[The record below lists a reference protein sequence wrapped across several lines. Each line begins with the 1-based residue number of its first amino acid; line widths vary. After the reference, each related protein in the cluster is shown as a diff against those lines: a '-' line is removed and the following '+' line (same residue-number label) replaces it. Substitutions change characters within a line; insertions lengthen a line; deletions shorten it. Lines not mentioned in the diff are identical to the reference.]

1 MTLTLYGKR
10 YGYQGI
16 NPSDS
21 TPEKHRRKGQAILAN
36 NEKAAVWKKQK
47 SIEVFQQMQQDQ
59 ASLAQ
64 NRVNNEGL
72 RRQQHELLA
81 QIDLKHKKSLMDR
94 AAQKSENQLK
104 DLQQLMSLTQ
114 TGAKFVAEQVQ
125 KKQEAQKALWKDNVD
140 KYGLDPNIVR
150 SINSLKRSEWNSSMK
165 TTAEYKRLA
174 ANGMPDDL
182 IRKIHGIPSYLQ
194 IAIKE
199 SDAITKTRQ
208 IPSLLAKLGNEPL
221 KLGNDTITYNSAKIS
236 GDPVKLQH
244 AKRLITPLIEEAQ
257 GGPIDYKVKESS
269 GSRRVEDQ
277 IWAAEF
283 REQTVHAKQVAKSQH
298 AEEIR
303 IIFNQQLDQPLLDEA
318 GNPTGSTI
326 HPGQA
331 YLNTIEMEAGGPN
344 ASREDLVSARHS
356 VNAMI
361 LYDLEYGIGD
371 ISDDVKELLKYEHPF
386 KNLTKGA
393 TKSIGNQWPTDRLKF
408 ENALASRAQHEA
420 KIAMAGANK
429 WKAKANEATSEAYSF
444 LYGGDE
450 PPSVDAMLAKFDA
463 YKQNGFADAAK
474 VIQTAIALDGAGG
487 INDSSALLRVKSKIA
502 RGEVFP
508 ANYAKLLNIANP
520 QLQMQVDQ
528 LIKKHDRLMPTSGE
542 GGTRKQLEEW
552 VNASLETML
561 PSKSIFQRS
570 PTSIGAKSKAMSMAI
585 NHYKAYKLKNGYDKD
600 QDALTYTIDMMGKDM
615 DGTKGIFKVDLDKK
629 KRIRNFVNFRPNY
642 KRVSIDADSLDTL
655 TRAIIKDNTLLDT
668 QPVLDEIQLR
678 SKFVAVA
685 NGQRG
690 EDIPMSQTLEIDT
703 KLPSYIIEMRQRE
716 YYNSNLEEGETPIP
730 EYPADYIKQVQ
741 ESRKGIR
748 PESIRRLAANN
759 PTEINRAYLESGQG
773 LPYIQTP
780 LNKAGTAI
788 KKNFTNQYGGYN
800 SIYTEEKAMSS
811 TDKGFTMVDATLQ
824 EVIRLN
830 YPGAGAYKLTSEH
843 IQNYAEKAGLKLSD
857 RFSKSNQDKLFEVIF
872 RDLGPDIFTENTLVD
887 DSDNELLQSA
897 YQAVTSDKFEPSQ
910 WRSPAFLTAEARLL
924 LQEMTQNV

>member
-36 NEKAAVWKKQK
+36 NEKAAAWKKQK
-47 SIEVFQQMQQDQ
+47 SMEVFQQMQQDQ

-81 QIDLKHKKSLMDR
+81 NLDLKHKQSQMDR

-104 DLQQLMSLTQ
+104 DMQQLMNLTQ

-150 SINSLKRSEWNSSMK
+150 SINALKKGEWNSSMK

-182 IRKIHGIPSYLQ
+182 IRKIHGIPSYIQ

-208 IPSLLAKLGNEPL
+208 IPSLLAKLGNMPL

-283 REQTVHAKQVAKSQH
+283 RDQTVHAKRVAKSQH
-298 AEEIR
+298 AEEVR
-303 IIFNQQLDQPLLDEA
+303 IIFNQQLNQPLLDEA

-344 ASREDLVSARHS
+344 ASREDLVAARHS

-361 LYDLEYGIGD
+361 LHDLEYGIGD
-371 ISDDVKELLKYEHPF
+371 ISDEVKELLKYEHPF

-408 ENALASRAQHEA
+408 ENALASRSQHEA
-420 KIAMAGANK
+420 RIAMAGANK

-463 YKQNGFADAAK
+463 YKQNGFADAAQ

-487 INDSSALLRVKSKIA
+487 INDSSALLRVQSKIA

-508 ANYAKLLNIANP
+508 ANYAKLLNIASP
-520 QLQMQVDQ
+520 QLQMQIDQ
-528 LIKKHDRLMPTSGE
+528 LIKKHDRLMPTT
-542 GGTRKQLEEW
+542 GTRKDLEEW

-585 NHYKAYKLKNGYDKD
+585 NHYKAYKLKHGYDKD
-600 QDALTYTIDMMGKDM
+600 QDALQYAIDMMGKDM
-615 DGTKGIFKVDLDKK
+615 DKDKGIFKVDLDQKK
-629 KRIRNFVNFRPNY
+629 KIRNFVNFRPNY

-703 KLPSYIIEMRQRE
+703 KLPGYIIEMRQRE

-730 EYPADYIKQVQ
+730 EYPADYIKQIQ

-759 PTEINRAYLESGQG
+759 PKEINLAYLESGQG

-857 RFSKSNQDKLFEVIF
+857 RFNKSNQDKLFEVIF

-897 YQAVTSDKFEPSQ
+897 YQAVTSDKFELSQ

-924 LQEMTQNV
+924 LKEMTQNV